1 MCITSD
7 IQAYKVRQCI
17 PLQGEDAARGQDLL
31 APLHVIDNA
40 LLLVRGGRLLFV
52 GPYSPKVLPAGLD
65 VSKVQDLGDE
75 ILVPAV
81 VNAHTHTQ
89 LAHMAEQT
97 TWGQGFVPWL
107 KSLIPLLSLPYDFQ
121 AIDMAVQQMHAA
133 GTGYF
138 ADYGHGGLH
147 LVAQSADKAAVQGL
161 LLAEWFGFTE
171 KWHDTDMADESMCLP
186 PRARE
191 IFALVPKEKQAHCIP
206 CIHALYS
213 TAPETIQRV
222 HGWCSSQK
230 QAHRK
235 PFVLHLAEFPEE
247 VQALVQGDGALVD
260 LFKPMVLPENWRAPG
275 LHPVDFAQHLGVLT
289 PNTVAVHAVHCEEKH
304 VQIMEQSEMS
314 VCLCPSSNAH
324 LAVGTAPVQRFMRS
338 KINLCL
344 GTDGLTSNTHA
355 DVWQEALYLQK
366 EMDLEGKALLR
377 MLTVNGAKALGV
389 HASQSPL
396 SLGSLTA
403 GGSAQWSFVPQGFQ
417 C

>member
-1 MCITSD
+1 MCRTSG
-7 IQAYKVRQCI
+7 IQAYRVRQCI
-17 PLQGEDAARGQDLL
+17 PLQGEDAACGQGLL

-40 LLLVRGGRLLFV
+40 LLLVQGGRLLFV
-52 GPYSPKVLPAGLD
+52 GPYSPKELPAGMDL
-65 VSKVQDLGDE
+65 SEVQDLGDACM
-75 ILVPAV
+75 VPAV

-89 LAHMAEQT
+89 LAHMAHQT

-107 KSLIPLLSLPYDFQ
+107 KSLIPLLSLPYDVH
-121 AIDMAVQQMHAA
+121 AIYEAVRQMRVA

-138 ADYGHGGLH
+138 ADYGHGALH
-147 LVAQSADKAAVQGL
+147 LVAQSADEAAMQGL
-161 LLAEWFGFTE
+161 FLAEWFGFAE
-171 KWHDTDMADESMCLP
+171 KWHDTDMAGENMCLP

-191 IFALVPKEKQAHCIP
+191 IFALLPKDKQAHCIP

-213 TAPETIQRV
+213 TAPEVIQRV

-247 VQALVQGDGALVD
+247 VQALVRGKGALVD

-289 PNTVAVHAVHCEEKH
+289 SNTMAVHAVHCEEKH
-304 VQIMEQSEMS
+304 VQTMEQAGIS
-314 VCLCPSSNAH
+314 VCLCPSSNAK
-324 LAVGTAPVQRFMRS
+324 LDVGMAPVKRFMRS

-344 GTDGLTSNTHA
+344 GTDGLTSNTHV

-366 EMDLEGKALLR
+366 EMDLEGRALLR

-389 HASQSPL
+389 HGSQSSL
-396 SLGSLTA
+396 SVGSLMT
-403 GGSAQWSFVPQGFQ
+403 GGRAQWSLVPQDFQ